1 MKLLMNYEKSG
12 VNIQKG
18 NDFVEKIK
26 EVCGSKVIGG
36 FGGIY
41 EHNNIQLVA
50 ATDGVGTKLELC
62 RKMGK
67 YDTIGIDLVA
77 MCVNDIL
84 CQGGKP
90 LFFLDYYAMGKL
102 DIDKATQIIKG
113 IHEGCKQSQ
122 CILLGGETAEMP
134 LVYDTN
140 KFDLAGFS
148 VGVIEKDIYPKKM
161 GIGDFIFGLP
171 STGLHSN
178 GYSLIHKLLEKEEY
192 DLQELMTPTK
202 IYVNEIEKLKIE
214 LNGTMKG
221 ISHITGGGIIE
232 NIQRILGEGQTIKIT
247 ESWDIPKVF
256 QWIYDKSDMSK
267 EDMFRTYNCGI
278 GMIIIIDKNTNKNKL
293 KKEYQLI
300 PMGQIIESE
309 KEVINYDNFF

>member
-1 MKLLMNYEKSG
+1 MNYENSG

-41 EHNNIQLVA
+41 EYNNIRLVA

-62 RKMGK
+62 RKLDQ

-90 LFFLDYYAMGKL
+90 LFFLDYYATGKL
-102 DIDKATQIIKG
+102 ELEKATQIIQG
-113 IHEGCKQSQ
+113 IHNGCKQAG

-134 LVYDTN
+134 LVYDNDT
-140 KFDLAGFS
+140 FDLAGFS
-148 VGVIEKDIYPKKM
+148 VGIIEKDIYPKKM
-161 GIGDFIFGLP
+161 GTGDFIFGLP
-171 STGLHSN
+171 SSGVHSN

-192 DLQELMTPTK
+192 DLQELMKPTK
-202 IYVNEIEKLKIE
+202 IYINEIEKLKTE
-214 LNGTMKG
+214 LNGKIKG
-221 ISHITGGGIIE
+221 FSHITGGGIIE
-232 NIQRILGEGQTIKIT
+232 NIQRIVGEGQNIQIT
-247 ESWDIPKVF
+247 EPWKIPEVF
-256 QWIYDKSDMSK
+256 QWIYNQSDMNK

-278 GMIIIIDKNTNKNKL
+278 GMVIIVDKNSNKSRL
-293 KKEYQLI
+293 IQEYQLI
-300 PMGQIIESE
+300 PMGEIIKGE
-309 KEVINYDNFF
+309 KEVIDYDKFF